1 MDKLVKLITSQ
12 TGLDE
17 SMAKQVA
24 EIVVKYLKDTLPAP
38 LNKQVDKLLAGEI
51 TDISQIAGLGQPS
64 GGLGGM
70 LSGLFGRKK

>member
-38 LNKQVDKLLAGEI
+38 LNKEVDKLLAGEI
-51 TDISQIAGLGQPS
+51 TDISQIAGLGQPG